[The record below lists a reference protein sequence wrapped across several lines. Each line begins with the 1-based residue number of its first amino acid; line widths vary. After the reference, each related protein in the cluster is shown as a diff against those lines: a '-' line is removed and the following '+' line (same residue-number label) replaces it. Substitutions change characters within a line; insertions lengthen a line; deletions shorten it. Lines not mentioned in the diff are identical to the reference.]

1 MKTIELK
8 NLIVIVI
15 SFLGVIFFGYI
26 WLSKTYNDSKNYNFL
41 NNNFGQFSFAFF
53 LTLFLY
59 RFMKIFNKENFFPII
74 IIIFLLAI
82 FITYFAEK
90 ILLWPS
96 MIVFL
101 ISIPLYFCR
110 KYLKIS

>member
-1 MKTIELK
+1 
-8 NLIVIVI
+8 
-15 SFLGVIFFGYI
+15 
-26 WLSKTYNDSKNYNFL
+26 
-41 NNNFGQFSFAFF
+41 
-53 LTLFLY
+53 
-59 RFMKIFNKENFFPII
+59 MKIFNKENFFPII
-74 IIIFLLAI
+74 TIIFLVAI

-110 KYLKIS
+110 KYLKAS